1 MAFSPTHLP
10 HFVNLSLSA
19 ESAEN
24 ALLSIAEKAVGLQ
37 LVEGSWGEALVIRE
51 AEFATGLPTAIPVA
65 IPHTDSSHV
74 RVDGFGFFRLS
85 SPVKFVE
92 MGSLNTLLDVQLI
105 FPLLVTN
112 PADQVD
118 LLQAIIELVQQTG
131 KLEALMSAK
140 LESEVAE
147 LLGR

>member
-1 MAFSPTHLP
+1 VAFSPTHLP